1 VSLWIERDLAARAL
15 KEQVEAYLIEAH
27 PSVVEHL
34 VGEDGVNIDL
44 LEHQL
49 EVGLF
54 ARARPDLP
62 IDEYRIQGGALET
75 LKRQYLPYKLLQ
87 VVECQ
92 VVPSAI
98 DEDAKVA
105 FTKDGY
111 LILWENEPPMQPI
124 TKVKIS
130 EVRRSFAFAEPVYEG
145 KLKKAEVV

>member
-1 VSLWIERDLAARAL
+1 
-15 KEQVEAYLIEAH
+15 
-27 PSVVEHL
+27 
-34 VGEDGVNIDL
+34 
-44 LEHQL
+44 
-49 EVGLF
+49 VGLF

-62 IDEYRIQGGALET
+62 IDEYRIHGGALET

-124 TKVKIS
+124 TKVKIC
-130 EVRRSFAFAEPVYEG
+130 EVRRSFAFAEPVYEN

>member
-1 VSLWIERDLAARAL
+1 
-15 KEQVEAYLIEAH
+15 
-27 PSVVEHL
+27 
-34 VGEDGVNIDL
+34 
-44 LEHQL
+44 
-49 EVGLF
+49 
-54 ARARPDLP
+54 
-62 IDEYRIQGGALET
+62 
-75 LKRQYLPYKLLQ
+75 
-87 VVECQ
+87 VECQ